1 MSLIIYIKVDGKD
14 TTKLSSDPSPQLVH
28 PHTHVR
34 VCTCTV
40 IVNKIKKDVTIV
52 MNIVKIQEDVMY
64 LNMTAE
70 SFVHIAGNHK
80 PCILHFIEKEAKAL
94 RGQNI

>member
-1 MSLIIYIKVDGKD
+1 
-14 TTKLSSDPSPQLVH
+14 
-28 PHTHVR
+28 
-34 VCTCTV
+34 
-40 IVNKIKKDVTIV
+40 

-64 LNMTAE
+64 LNMTAV